1 VIHSLARTHT
11 DTHTRARAA
20 TLHKSQTAAADLS
33 NISTNYTVYSY
44 SHWIYNDGGRELNIY
59 FFK

>member
-1 VIHSLARTHT
+1 VIHSLAHTQTHT
-11 DTHTRARAA
+11 HERAQRP
-20 TLHKSQTAAADLS
+20 LHKSQTAAADLS